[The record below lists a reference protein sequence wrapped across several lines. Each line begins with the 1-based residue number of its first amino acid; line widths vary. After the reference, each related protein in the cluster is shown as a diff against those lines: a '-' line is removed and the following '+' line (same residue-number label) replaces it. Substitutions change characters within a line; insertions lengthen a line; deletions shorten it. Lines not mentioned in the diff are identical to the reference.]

1 MPQDRRR
8 PSLQQNGSTQEIPPA
23 LKGLTTV
30 FFWITIV
37 ALAYVSYIQRHDP
50 YHCRALVSDGAWP
63 SQSTTDP
70 DQDFAKWEPHSCRMI
85 EYSRDSFHNC
95 LGGRRVIFAGDSTV
109 RQIYWAAATRLDHEK
124 AHVALLD
131 VVVDDSQHSNLLFEA
146 EGVKLEFIWDPWL
159 NSSHLHREL
168 TRFRVQE
175 TFADSGAVRS
185 KDEESPALVVLG
197 APGLWA
203 ARHGADDY
211 FDIFKRGIEDIRI
224 HLSSYLGETLVT
236 PTKDSRRNYDL
247 APNQII
253 LAPVQVPWYESLSAE
268 RAKTI
273 TPERVDKMNSFL
285 AGLSKEEQSHV
296 LWAYHQM
303 TATEAS
309 AFETNGIHVV
319 ERVAERKI
327 DLALNARCNA
337 ARGHDIPHEAT
348 CCMKY
353 PKHNMVQIAF
363 YAAPAFLMLFSR
375 FRKGMNSVFSF
386 RSDNI
391 PGVALFILLVLI
403 YCDITDR
410 GHKYL
415 KLNRH
420 YDATVFLA
428 SCLMFCLLSLSSWR
442 TRGRSTGLQA
452 DQSTRASSEPTEQAD
467 EGFLSRD
474 QTDEWKGWMQGLI
487 LIYHYNYASQ
497 TLWVYKLVRLLVSS
511 YIFLSGY
518 GHTTYLLRT
527 EDYSLRRVAA
537 VIFRLNFLSAILPYM
552 MATDYNFYY
561 FAPLITFWYLVVFL
575 TLGVCRRYNQDPVL
589 LLVKIVVAAIVTSCL
604 ILVPQPLQLLSTI
617 CRTIFHMHWDS
628 TEIRF
633 RLTVDRYIVFFGMIT
648 ASIADRMRILRARQ
662 SITSWQ
668 QQQTNP
674 VLGRPSLLDPALSVL
689 EFPDALTKPI
699 KPLACAFSALFI
711 LFFTVVTQTQL
722 HDKWQYNVGHPYMS
736 WIPVLSF
743 LVLRNSHKRLR
754 NSYMAIPAALGKI
767 SLETYILQYH
777 IWLGGDATS
786 KLRLSIWDR
795 YGGPSWLAG
804 PGQLLEILLI
814 SGFFI
819 CVSAY
824 VRYATE
830 ILTKWLFY
838 GGSPS
843 VSHGFAES
851 SPEMTG
857 KERSHEKGSGRIF
870 SGTTGHWESKGEVG
884 HDQYRTG
891 LLSRL
896 RYLTANEAGG
906 KVLVMLVVLWVG
918 NLIYS

>member
-1 MPQDRRR
+1 MLETNPLSMPQDRRR
-8 PSLQQNGSTQEIPPA
+8 PSLQQNGSTHEIPPA

-30 FFWITIV
+30 LFWITIV

-63 SQSTTDP
+63 SQPTEDP

-85 EYSRDSFHNC
+85 EYSRDSFHSC

-203 ARHGADDY
+203 ARHGGDDY

-236 PTKDSRRNYDL
+236 PTKNSRRNYDL
-247 APNQII
+247 APNQIL
-253 LAPVQVPWYESLSAE
+253 LAPVQVPWYESLSVE

-309 AFETNGIHVV
+309 AFEINGIHVV

-337 ARGHDIPHEAT
+337 AKGHDIPHVAT

-353 PKHNMVQIAF
+353 PKHNMV
-363 YAAPAFLMLFSR
+363 
-375 FRKGMNSVFSF
+375 
-386 RSDNI
+386 
-391 PGVALFILLVLI
+391 
-403 YCDITDR
+403 
-410 GHKYL
+410 
-415 KLNRH
+415 
-420 YDATVFLA
+420 
-428 SCLMFCLLSLSSWR
+428 
-442 TRGRSTGLQA
+442 QA

-575 TLGVCRRYNQDPVL
+575 TLGVYRRYNQDPVL
-589 LLVKIVVAAIVTSCL
+589 LLVKIVVAVIVTSCL

-617 CRTIFHMHWDS
+617 CRTVFHMHWDS

-668 QQQTNP
+668 QRQTNP
-674 VLGRPSLLDPALSVL
+674 VLGRPSLLDPASSVL

-743 LVLRNSHKRLR
+743 LVLRNSHRRLR

-777 IWLGGDATS
+777 LWLGGDATS
-786 KLRLSIWDR
+786 KLRLGIWDR

-804 PGQLLEILLI
+804 PVQLFEILLI
-814 SGFFI
+814 SGLFI

-843 VSHGFAES
+843 VSPGFAES

-857 KERSHEKGSGRIF
+857 KERSREKGSGRIF
-870 SGTTGHWESKGEVG
+870 SGTNGHWESKGEAG
-884 HDQYRTG
+884 HDQYRAG

-896 RYLTANEAGG
+896 RSLTANEAGG
-906 KVLVMLVVLWVG
+906 KVLVMLVLLWVG
-918 NLIYS
+918 NLTYS